1 MEIINKII
9 KHFNC
14 RKRVLLSWYA
24 KHFMKVPRVL
34 SVDETLNL
42 IIKGHYS
49 VSRNGDGE
57 LNLMIGESIDFQ
69 DNNPRLAQ
77 LMRDALNAKLDKY
90 LSCLPSIFVDYSRFN
105 DYSRKYFDGYLR
117 TKRFYYY
124 SLAKAPVYG
133 DTLMSRFYIDF
144 KDKSQSARQIEKLKK
159 IWEGQN
165 VVLLEGKE
173 SRLGVNNDLFNGAK
187 TLKRI
192 LGPAENAFDRFDDLM
207 VKVQEVSDKN
217 TLILLAL
224 GPTATV
230 MAYELAKNGFWAVD
244 IGHIDIEYEWYL
256 MGATSKVGILGKYTN
271 ECDAGKLTGRLPEE
285 ALFKYNSEIIAKIL

>member
-9 KHFNC
+9 ENVKC
-14 RKRVLLSWYA
+14 RKRVGLSWYA
-24 KHFMKVPRVL
+24 KHFMKAPHVL

-42 IIKGHYS
+42 IIKEHYS

-57 LNLMIGESIDFQ
+57 LNLIMGESIDFQ

-90 LSCLPSIFVDYSRFN
+90 LSCLPSIFVDYSQFN
-105 DYSRKYFDGYLR
+105 DYARKYFNSYLR
-117 TKRFYYY
+117 IKRFYYY
-124 SLAKAPVYG
+124 SFAKAPFYG
-133 DTLMSRFYIDF
+133 DAFMSRFYIDF
-144 KDKSQSARQIEKLKK
+144 KDKSQSASQIEKLKK

-192 LGPAENAFDRFDDLM
+192 LGPAKNAFDRYDDLM
-207 VKVQEVSDKN
+207 VKVQEVANKN

-224 GPTATV
+224 GPTATA
-230 MAYELAKNGFWAVD
+230 MAYELAKKGFWAVD
-244 IGHIDIEYEWYL
+244 IGHIDIEYEWCR
-256 MGATSKVGILGKYTN
+256 MGATSKVAVPGKYTN
-271 ECDAGKLTGRLPEE
+271 ECDTSKLTGSLPEE
-285 ALFKYNSEIIAKIL
+285 ALIKYNSEIIAEIL

>member
-1 MEIINKII
+1 MEIINKIAEHL
-9 KHFNC
+9 KY
-14 RKRVLLSWYA
+14 RKRVILSWYA

-42 IIKGHYS
+42 IIKEHYS

-57 LNLMIGESIDFQ
+57 LNLIMGESIDFQ

-105 DYSRKYFDGYLR
+105 DYAQKYFDGYLHI
-117 TKRFYYY
+117 KRFYYY

-133 DTLMSRFYIDF
+133 DAFMSRFYIDF
-144 KDKSQSARQIEKLKK
+144 KDKSQSASQIEKLKK

-173 SRLGVNNDLFNGAK
+173 SHLGVNNDLFNGAK
-187 TLKRI
+187 VLKRI
-192 LGPAENAFDRFDDLM
+192 LGPAESAFDRYDDLM
-207 VKVQEVSDKN
+207 VKVQEVADKN

-224 GPTATV
+224 GPTATA
-230 MAYELAKNGFWAVD
+230 MAYELAKKGLWAVD

-256 MGATSKVGILGKYTN
+256 MGATSKVAVPGKYTN
-271 ECDAGKLTGRLPEE
+271 ECAAGKLIGSLPEE
-285 ALFKYNSEIIAKIL
+285 ALIKYNSEIIAEIL